1 MKNSFVSIR
10 GESYYQPCERKE
22 LCFLLK
28 SVRGFQRLKICMK
41 EASIFIHFFALK
53 DIVCNV
59 DRCSFCLLGGKLE
72 MDKIED
78 VHRMERLLDLESRI
92 ADVKSEINIDSL
104 LDTVQALYLDCSHPA
119 LRRIK
124 NIESYVQRYEQ
135 AANLIEAC
143 RMKPDDFTV
152 IKTIGRGAFGE
163 VQLVRH
169 KSTKKL
175 YAMKLLSKFEM
186 IKRSDSAFFFEER
199 FILAHANSEWIVKLH
214 FAFQDSKNLFMVMD
228 YMPGGDMV
236 NLMSNYD
243 VPESWSKF
251 YCAELILAVD
261 AIHQMGFVHRDVK
274 PDNMLLDKQGHL
286 KLSDFGTCV
295 RMSPDGL
302 VRSDTAVGTPD
313 YISPE
318 VLKSQNGN
326 GEYGRECDYWSVGVF
341 MYEILIGDTPFYA
354 ESLVGTY
361 GKIIDHKNSLVFPE
375 DVEISKEAKH
385 LICSFLTDRHER
397 LGRNG
402 VEEIKAHPFFRSDE
416 FTFDNLR
423 ECIPP
428 VVPEIVTDDDTSNFD
443 EISADEISEEKFPAT
458 KTFAGNHLPFI
469 GFSYSGDY
477 QLMSRGLFT
486 KNIDENAQ
494 NTDSLIKIERL
505 EEEIYNLNN
514 INEELERKYRFSLKQ
529 LENFA
534 NQQQNVSAIE
544 KENRELEKSVAM
556 LKHDLKE
563 VQRKL
568 EYEIENRRNAE
579 EKLDQL
585 SNRIKEEKMLR
596 AQVSASSS
604 QMSEKV
610 FNLEKELKELNEKV
624 KIETDNN
631 LKLKKAN
638 AEALLCIS
646 TKEQNIHELHE
657 KINSLHNVNVSKE
670 RTIRSLEMQ
679 YEERLAQAS
688 ERTSELESRK
698 HALDLEL
705 ERISKRENSL
715 IVENREINNKFV
727 ELEKNHAML
736 VLELKNLQKKLDEEA
751 AAHRKDLDSLTADKK
766 RLLSSTEEANLEAL
780 QALQIKL
787 NEEKAQRHKLE
798 QMNVSK
804 EREISMLTV
813 EQRQLKLQFQKLE
826 GEYVKEIEKVKALT
840 QDYEEECQK
849 RSNLQSEFTNQLSEI
864 SKLKTKEKQ
873 LLQDINDLQE
883 FKKSIED
890 ELNKMKMLK
899 SMDDLQMK
907 ELEDQLEA
915 ESYFSTLYKT
925 QVKELKEEIDEK
937 QQIILDFE
945 NERNNIYHQL
955 QLAAARADSE
965 SLARS
970 IAEETIADLEKERTM
985 HELELKDLLS
995 RHRAEL
1001 SNKDVTISSLKDKE
1015 SEFKKTVE
1023 LLTREKDELNLKI
1036 LTLQEELK
1044 NVKNQSSNVDEQ
1056 IQQLNKQIQQERLL
1070 KLQAVNKL
1078 AEVMN
1083 RKDWSGKKNKSS
1095 ATFDLRKKEK
1105 ECRKIQQELTLEKE
1119 KYNQM
1124 ITRFNKELS
1133 EMQALLY
1140 DESQAKLKIQMELD
1154 SKDSEIEQL
1163 QHKLA
1168 LVNSENASF
1177 SSGIEDNDDGF
1188 PEIRLEGWLSIPSKQ
1203 NIKRHGWK
1211 KLYVVVSSRKIIFY
1225 NSEAD
1230 KLNADP
1236 IIILNLSKL
1245 FHVRPVTQGDVIRA
1259 EVKDIPRIFQLLYA
1273 GEGESRKPGDSS
1285 HLDMSLSKD
1294 TMQLGV
1300 LEHKGHDFVSIN
1312 FHMPTACEVCPK
1324 PMWHMFRPPPA
1335 LECRRCRLKV
1345 HKDHLEKKEDLI
1357 APCKVNYDPNSA
1369 RELLLMANTIEEQQ
1383 MWVSRLRKKIEKCG
1397 YAAHQESRDGSPR
1410 ASMRSTSKYQPQKS
1424 ATLPSNVLS
1433 SSTRK

>member
-1 MKNSFVSIR
+1 
-10 GESYYQPCERKE
+10 
-22 LCFLLK
+22 
-28 SVRGFQRLKICMK
+28 
-41 EASIFIHFFALK
+41 
-53 DIVCNV
+53 
-59 DRCSFCLLGGKLE
+59 
-72 MDKIED
+72 
-78 VHRMERLLDLESRI
+78 
-92 ADVKSEINIDSL
+92 
-104 LDTVQALYLDCSHPA
+104 
-119 LRRIK
+119 
-124 NIESYVQRYEQ
+124 
-135 AANLIEAC
+135 
-143 RMKPDDFTV
+143 
-152 IKTIGRGAFGE
+152 
-163 VQLVRH
+163 
-169 KSTKKL
+169 
-175 YAMKLLSKFEM
+175 
-186 IKRSDSAFFFEER
+186 
-199 FILAHANSEWIVKLH
+199 
-214 FAFQDSKNLFMVMD
+214 
-228 YMPGGDMV
+228 
-236 NLMSNYD
+236 
-243 VPESWSKF
+243 
-251 YCAELILAVD
+251 
-261 AIHQMGFVHRDVK
+261 MGFVHRDVK

-295 RMSPDGL
+295 RMSEDGL

-361 GKIIDHKNSLVFPE
+361 GKIIDHKNSLTFPE
-375 DVEISKEAKH
+375 DVEISKEAKD

-402 VEEIKAHPFFRSDE
+402 VEEIKRHPFFRSDD
-416 FTFDNLR
+416 FTFENLR

-443 EISADEISEEKFPAT
+443 EISTEDISEEKFPAT

-477 QLMSRGLFT
+477 QLMSRGISN
-486 KNIDENAQ
+486 KNSDETDKVKNAE
-494 NTDSLIKIERL
+494 TLKKIEKL
-505 EEEIYNLNN
+505 EEEIYSLNSLN
-514 INEELERKYRFSLKQ
+514 DELERKYRFSLKQ

-534 NQQQNVSAIE
+534 NQQQNVSTIE
-544 KENRELEKSVAM
+544 KENRELEKGSM
-556 LKHDLKE
+556 PEEIKE
-563 VQRKL
+563 LQRKL
-568 EYEIENRRNAE
+568 RVWYEMENRRNAE
-579 EKLDQL
+579 E
-585 SNRIKEEKMLR
+585 N
-596 AQVSASSS
+596 S

-610 FNLEKELKELNEKV
+610 FNLEKELKELNEKIKV
-624 KIETDNN
+624 ESENN

-646 TKEQNIHELHE
+646 NKDQNIQELHE
-657 KINSLHNVNVSKE
+657 KISSLHNLNLSKDK
-670 RTIRSLEMQ
+670 TIRNLEIQ
-679 YEERLAQAS
+679 FEERLAQAA
-688 ERTSELESRK
+688 ERNSELESRK

-705 ERISKRENSL
+705 ERVSKRENSL
-715 IVENREINNKFV
+715 IAENREINNKFV

-751 AAHRKDLDSLTADKK
+751 AAHRKDLEDSLTADKK

-798 QMNVSK
+798 Q
-804 EREISMLTV
+804 IT
-813 EQRQLKLQFQKLE
+813 
-826 GEYVKEIEKVKALT
+826 VKALT

-849 RSNLQSEFTNQLSEI
+849 RSNLQSDINSHLSEI

-873 LLQDINDLQE
+873 LLQEISSLQE
-883 FKKSIED
+883 SKKSLED
-890 ELNKMKMLK
+890 ELNKMKMVK

-915 ESYFSTLYKT
+915 ETYFSTLYKT
-925 QVKELKEEIDEK
+925 QVKELKEEVEEK
-937 QQIILDFE
+937 QQLVIDFE
-945 NERNNIYHQL
+945 SERSNMYHQL
-955 QLAAARADSE
+955 QLAVARADSE

-970 IAEETIADLEKERTM
+970 IAEETIADLEKEKTM
-985 HELELKDLLS
+985 RELELKDMLS
-995 RHRAEL
+995 RHRTEL
-1001 SNKDVTISSLKDKE
+1001 SNKEAAISNLKDKE
-1015 SEFKKTVE
+1015 NEYKKTVE
-1023 LLTREKDELNLKI
+1023 LLTREKEELNAMVI
-1036 LTLQEELK
+1036 TLQEELK
-1044 NVKNQSSNVDEQ
+1044 NLRNESANVDDQ

-1095 ATFDLRKKEK
+1095 ATFELRKKEK

-1124 ITRFNKELS
+1124 IARFNKELS

-1188 PEIRLEGWLSIPSKQ
+1188 PEMRLEGWLSIPSKQ

-1225 NSEAD
+1225 NNEAD

-1236 IIILNLSKL
+1236 VIILNLSKL

-1285 HLDMSLSKD
+1285 HLEMSLPKD
-1294 TMQLGV
+1294 TMQLGA

-1397 YAAHQESRDGSPR
+1397 YAAQQESRGGSPR

-1424 ATLPSNVLS
+1424 ATLPSNVMS
-1433 SSTRK
+1433 NSAGRK

>member
-1 MKNSFVSIR
+1 
-10 GESYYQPCERKE
+10 
-22 LCFLLK
+22 
-28 SVRGFQRLKICMK
+28 
-41 EASIFIHFFALK
+41 
-53 DIVCNV
+53 
-59 DRCSFCLLGGKLE
+59 
-72 MDKIED
+72 
-78 VHRMERLLDLESRI
+78 
-92 ADVKSEINIDSL
+92 
-104 LDTVQALYLDCSHPA
+104 
-119 LRRIK
+119 
-124 NIESYVQRYEQ
+124 
-135 AANLIEAC
+135 
-143 RMKPDDFTV
+143 
-152 IKTIGRGAFGE
+152 
-163 VQLVRH
+163 
-169 KSTKKL
+169 
-175 YAMKLLSKFEM
+175 
-186 IKRSDSAFFFEER
+186 
-199 FILAHANSEWIVKLH
+199 
-214 FAFQDSKNLFMVMD
+214 
-228 YMPGGDMV
+228 
-236 NLMSNYD
+236 
-243 VPESWSKF
+243 
-251 YCAELILAVD
+251 
-261 AIHQMGFVHRDVK
+261 
-274 PDNMLLDKQGHL
+274 
-286 KLSDFGTCV
+286 
-295 RMSPDGL
+295 
-302 VRSDTAVGTPD
+302 
-313 YISPE
+313 
-318 VLKSQNGN
+318 
-326 GEYGRECDYWSVGVF
+326 
-341 MYEILIGDTPFYA
+341 
-354 ESLVGTY
+354 
-361 GKIIDHKNSLVFPE
+361 
-375 DVEISKEAKH
+375 
-385 LICSFLTDRHER
+385 
-397 LGRNG
+397 
-402 VEEIKAHPFFRSDE
+402 
-416 FTFDNLR
+416 
-423 ECIPP
+423 
-428 VVPEIVTDDDTSNFD
+428 
-443 EISADEISEEKFPAT
+443 
-458 KTFAGNHLPFI
+458 
-469 GFSYSGDY
+469 
-477 QLMSRGLFT
+477 
-486 KNIDENAQ
+486 
-494 NTDSLIKIERL
+494 
-505 EEEIYNLNN
+505 
-514 INEELERKYRFSLKQ
+514 
-529 LENFA
+529 
-534 NQQQNVSAIE
+534 
-544 KENRELEKSVAM
+544 
-556 LKHDLKE
+556 
-563 VQRKL
+563 
-568 EYEIENRRNAE
+568 
-579 EKLDQL
+579 
-585 SNRIKEEKMLR
+585 
-596 AQVSASSS
+596 
-604 QMSEKV
+604 
-610 FNLEKELKELNEKV
+610 
-624 KIETDNN
+624 
-631 LKLKKAN
+631 
-638 AEALLCIS
+638 
-646 TKEQNIHELHE
+646 
-657 KINSLHNVNVSKE
+657 
-670 RTIRSLEMQ
+670 
-679 YEERLAQAS
+679 
-688 ERTSELESRK
+688 
-698 HALDLEL
+698 
-705 ERISKRENSL
+705 
-715 IVENREINNKFV
+715 
-727 ELEKNHAML
+727 
-736 VLELKNLQKKLDEEA
+736 
-751 AAHRKDLDSLTADKK
+751 
-766 RLLSSTEEANLEAL
+766 
-780 QALQIKL
+780 
-787 NEEKAQRHKLE
+787 
-798 QMNVSK
+798 MNVSK

-890 ELNKMKMLK
+890 ELNKMKMWIISFWGFLIGSNITCTK
-899 SMDDLQMK
+899 VKCLEKDFTFVEIK
-907 ELEDQLEA
+907 RIKLEDQLEA

-1083 RKDWSGKKNKSS
+1083 RKDWSGKKINPVQLLN
-1095 ATFDLRKKEK
+1095 LRKKEK

-1294 TMQLGV
+1294 
-1300 LEHKGHDFVSIN
+1300 
-1312 FHMPTACEVCPK
+1312 
-1324 PMWHMFRPPPA
+1324 
-1335 LECRRCRLKV
+1335 
-1345 HKDHLEKKEDLI
+1345 
-1357 APCKVNYDPNSA
+1357 
-1369 RELLLMANTIEEQQ
+1369 
-1383 MWVSRLRKKIEKCG
+1383 
-1397 YAAHQESRDGSPR
+1397 
-1410 ASMRSTSKYQPQKS
+1410 
-1424 ATLPSNVLS
+1424 
-1433 SSTRK
+1433 

>member
-1 MKNSFVSIR
+1 MDR
-10 GESYYQPCERKE
+10 
-22 LCFLLK
+22 
-28 SVRGFQRLKICMK
+28 
-41 EASIFIHFFALK
+41 
-53 DIVCNV
+53 V
-59 DRCSFCLLGGKLE
+59 D
-72 MDKIED
+72 D
-78 VHRMERLLDLESRI
+78 VHRIERLLELESRI
-92 ADVKSEINIDSL
+92 SDVKSEINIDSL

-124 NIESYVQRYEQ
+124 NIESYVQRYEE
-135 AANLIEAC
+135 AAQFIENC
-143 RMKPDDFTV
+143 RMKADDFSV

-214 FAFQDSKNLFMVMD
+214 FAFQDAKNLFMVMD

-295 RMSPDGL
+295 RMSEDGL

-361 GKIIDHKNSLVFPE
+361 GKIIDHKNSLTFPE
-375 DVEISKEAKH
+375 DVEISKEAKD

-402 VEEIKAHPFFRSDE
+402 VEEIKRHPFFRSDD
-416 FTFDNLR
+416 FTFENLR

-443 EISADEISEEKFPAT
+443 EISTEDISEEKFPAT

-477 QLMSRGLFT
+477 QLMSRGISN
-486 KNIDENAQ
+486 KNSDEVKNAE
-494 NTDSLIKIERL
+494 TLKKIEKL
-505 EEEIYNLNN
+505 EEEIYSLNSLN
-514 INEELERKYRFSLKQ
+514 DELERKYRFSLKQ

-534 NQQQNVSAIE
+534 NQQQNVSTIE
-544 KENRELEKSVAM
+544 KENRELEKGVAM

-568 EYEIENRRNAE
+568 EYEMENRRNAE
-579 EKLDQL
+579 EKLEQL

-610 FNLEKELKELNEKV
+610 FNLEKELKELNEKIKV
-624 KIETDNN
+624 ESENN

-646 TKEQNIHELHE
+646 NKDQNIQELHE
-657 KINSLHNVNVSKE
+657 KISSLHNLNLSKDK
-670 RTIRSLEMQ
+670 TIRNLEIQ
-679 YEERLAQAS
+679 FEERLAQAA
-688 ERTSELESRK
+688 ERNSELESRK

-705 ERISKRENSL
+705 ERVSKRENSL
-715 IVENREINNKFV
+715 IAENREINNKFV

-798 QMNVSK
+798 QITVSK
-804 EREISMLTV
+804 EREVSMLTV

-826 GEYVKEIEKVKALT
+826 SEYMKEVEKVKALT

-849 RSNLQSEFTNQLSEI
+849 RSNLQSDINSHLSEI

-873 LLQDINDLQE
+873 LLQEISSLQE
-883 FKKSIED
+883 SKKSLED
-890 ELNKMKMLK
+890 ELNKMKMVK

-915 ESYFSTLYKT
+915 ETYFSTLYKT
-925 QVKELKEEIDEK
+925 QVKELKEEVEEK
-937 QQIILDFE
+937 QQLVIDFE
-945 NERNNIYHQL
+945 SERSNMYHQL
-955 QLAAARADSE
+955 QLAVARADSE

-970 IAEETIADLEKERTM
+970 IAEETIADLEKEKTM
-985 HELELKDLLS
+985 RELELKDMLS
-995 RHRAEL
+995 RHRTEL
-1001 SNKDVTISSLKDKE
+1001 SNKEAAISNLKDKE
-1015 SEFKKTVE
+1015 NEYKKTVE
-1023 LLTREKDELNLKI
+1023 LLTREKEELNAMVI
-1036 LTLQEELK
+1036 TLQEELK
-1044 NVKNQSSNVDEQ
+1044 NLRNESANVDDQ

-1095 ATFDLRKKEK
+1095 ATFELRKKEK

-1124 ITRFNKELS
+1124 IARFNKELS

-1188 PEIRLEGWLSIPSKQ
+1188 PEMRLEGWLSIPSKQ

-1225 NSEAD
+1225 NNEAD

-1236 IIILNLSKL
+1236 VIILNLSKL

-1285 HLDMSLSKD
+1285 HLEMSLPKD
-1294 TMQLGV
+1294 TMQLGA

-1397 YAAHQESRDGSPR
+1397 YAAQQESRGGSPR

-1424 ATLPSNVLS
+1424 ATLPSNVMS
-1433 SSTRK
+1433 NSAGRK